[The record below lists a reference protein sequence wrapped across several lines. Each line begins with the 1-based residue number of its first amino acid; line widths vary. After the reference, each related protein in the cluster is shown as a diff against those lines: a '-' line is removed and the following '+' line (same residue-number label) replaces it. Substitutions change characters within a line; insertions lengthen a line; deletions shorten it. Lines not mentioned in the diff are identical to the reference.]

1 MNTNIIANNDNNFS
15 KNILILGGAD
25 GIGFA
30 ISKVYEKLNYNI
42 YVTSRNKHK
51 DSNNI
56 KYFTLEATK
65 ENSWLD
71 LKEKFKKDNIVF
83 DIIIN
88 TIGIL
93 HDEVNNIYPEKSIK
107 NMDINFFMK
116 NIEIN
121 SLVSALCIKHMI
133 EFISKNKKTV
143 IASLTA
149 RLGSISDNNIGGWL
163 SYRASKAA
171 QHMIIKTA
179 SIELSRNYNKLIIIG
194 LHPGTVS
201 TKLSKPYIKS
211 AKNVFEAEQSAKK
224 LITVIDNL
232 DYISTGKVF
241 DYSGKIVPY

>member
-1 MNTNIIANNDNNFS
+1 MNTNIIANKDNNFS

-30 ISKVYEKLNYNI
+30 MSKVYEKLNYNI
-42 YVTSRNKHK
+42 YVTSRYNHK
-51 DSNNI
+51 NSNNI

-65 ENSWLD
+65 ENSWLK
-71 LKEKFKKDNIVF
+71 LKEIFNENNIVF

-107 NMDINFFMK
+107 ALDTNFFMK
-116 NIEIN
+116 NMEIN

-133 EFISKNKKTV
+133 EFISKNQKTV
-143 IASLTA
+143 IASLSA

-179 SIELSRNYNKLIIIG
+179 SIELTRNYNKLIIVG

-201 TKLSKPYIKS
+201 SKLSKPYLKS
-211 AKNVFEAEQSAKK
+211 AKSVFEPEQSAKK
-224 LITVIDNL
+224 LTDVIENL
-232 DYISTGKVF
+232 DYTSTGKII
-241 DYSGKIVPY
+241 DYSGKIIPY

>member
-1 MNTNIIANNDNNFS
+1 MDTNIITNKDNNFS

-30 ISKVYEKLNYNI
+30 ISKVYKKLNYNV
-42 YVTSRNKHK
+42 YVTSRYSHEN
-51 DSNNI
+51 SNNI
-56 KYFTLEATK
+56 KYYTLEATK
-65 ENSWLD
+65 ENSWLN
-71 LKEKFKKDNIVF
+71 LKEIISKNNIVF
-83 DIIIN
+83 DIILN

-93 HDEVNNIYPEKSIK
+93 HDKKYNIYPEKSIK
-107 NMDINFFMK
+107 ALDTNFFMK

-133 EFISKNKKTV
+133 EYISKNKKTV
-143 IASLTA
+143 IANLTA

-179 SIELSRNYNKLIIIG
+179 SIELARNYSKLIIIG

-201 TKLSKPYIKS
+201 TKLSKPYLKS
-211 AKNVFEAEQSAKK
+211 AKNVFSSEQSAKK
-224 LITVIDNL
+224 LIKVIENL
-232 DYISTGKVF
+232 EYKSTGKIF

>member
-1 MNTNIIANNDNNFS
+1 MNTNIIANKDNNFS

-42 YVTSRNKHK
+42 YVTSRNNHK

-88 TIGIL
+88 TFGIL

-107 NMDINFFMK
+107 NMDINF
-116 NIEIN
+116 
-121 SLVSALCIKHMI
+121 L
-133 EFISKNKKTV
+133 
-143 IASLTA
+143 
-149 RLGSISDNNIGGWL
+149 R
-163 SYRASKAA
+163 
-171 QHMIIKTA
+171 
-179 SIELSRNYNKLIIIG
+179 
-194 LHPGTVS
+194 
-201 TKLSKPYIKS
+201 
-211 AKNVFEAEQSAKK
+211 
-224 LITVIDNL
+224 
-232 DYISTGKVF
+232 
-241 DYSGKIVPY
+241 

>member
-1 MNTNIIANNDNNFS
+1 MSTNTITNKDNNFS

-30 ISKVYEKLNYNI
+30 IAKVYEKLNYNI
-42 YVTSRNKHK
+42 YVTSRYSHEN
-51 DSNNI
+51 SNNI
-56 KYFTLEATK
+56 KYYTLEATK
-65 ENSWLD
+65 ENSWLN
-71 LKEKFKKDNIVF
+71 LKEIISKNNIVF

-88 TIGIL
+88 AIGIL
-93 HDEVNNIYPEKSIK
+93 HDEKNNIYPEKSIK
-107 NMDINFFMK
+107 TLDPNFFLK

-133 EFISKNKKTV
+133 EFISKSKKTV
-143 IASLTA
+143 IANLTA

-179 SIELSRNYNKLIIIG
+179 SIELARNYNKLIIIG

-201 TKLSKPYIKS
+201 TKLSKPYLRS
-211 AKNVFEAEQSAKK
+211 AKSIFEPDLSAKK
-224 LITVIDNL
+224 LSEVIEEL
-232 DYISTGKVF
+232 EYTSTGKIF

>member
-1 MNTNIIANNDNNFS
+1 MNTNTITNKDNNFS

-30 ISKVYEKLNYNI
+30 ISKVFEKLNYNI
-42 YVTSRNKHK
+42 YVTSRYPHENT
-51 DSNNI
+51 NNI
-56 KYFTLEATK
+56 KYFILEATK
-65 ENSWLD
+65 ENSWLNF
-71 LKEKFKKDNIVF
+71 KELISKNNVLF

-93 HDEVNNIYPEKSIK
+93 HDDINNIYPEKSIK
-107 NMDINFFMK
+107 TLDTNFFIK

-133 EFISKNKKTV
+133 DFISKNKKTV
-143 IASLTA
+143 IAHLTA

-179 SIELSRNYNKLIIIG
+179 SIELARNYNKLIIIG
-194 LHPGTVS
+194 LHPGTVA
-201 TKLSKPYIKS
+201 TKLSKPFLKT
-211 AKNVFEAEQSAKK
+211 AKIVFEPEESAKK
-224 LITVIDNL
+224 LTAVIENL
-232 DYISTGKVF
+232 DYKATGKVY
-241 DYSGKIVPY
+241 DYSGKLIPY

>member
-1 MNTNIIANNDNNFS
+1 MNTNIIANRDNNIT

-51 DSNNI
+51 DLNNI

-71 LKEKFKKDNIVF
+71 LKENFNKVNIVF
-83 DIIIN
+83 DIILN

-116 NIEIN
+116 NMEIN

-133 EFISKNKKTV
+133 EFISKNKRTV

-179 SIELSRNYNKLIIIG
+179 SIELSRNYNELIIG

-211 AKNVFEAEQSAKK
+211 AKNVFEPKYSARK
-224 LITVIDNL
+224 LVSVIEKL
-232 DYISTGKVF
+232 DYTSTGKVF
-241 DYSGKIVPY
+241 DYSGKIIPY

>member
-56 KYFTLEATK
+56 KYFILEATK

-71 LKEKFKKDNIVF
+71 LKEKFNKDNIVF
-83 DIIIN
+83 DIILN

-116 NIEIN
+116 NMEIN

-133 EFISKNKKTV
+133 EFISKNNRTV

-179 SIELSRNYNKLIIIG
+179 SIEFSRNYNNLIIIG

-211 AKNVFEAEQSAKK
+211 AKNVFEPKYSARK
-224 LITVIDNL
+224 LVSVIEKL
-232 DYISTGKVF
+232 DYTSTGKVF
-241 DYSGKIVPY
+241 DYSGKIIPY